1 MSIAFLH
8 TMNIDL
14 TSTKFIIYGQALR
27 WSYVSSKRNVLFNN
41 LRIWDHDCEVE
52 GIWTIDLQKG
62 KVQFGQE
69 KNKVNNSGTLVLFIM
84 KFSKRKVVGKVLHIL
99 LLYQVGFVK
108 IVSAKK
114 RKRKIRKVNRCLV
127 QAKLYQLERKI
138 CCYSKS
144 GNTRCIICKMV
155 VSCNGKWLTY
165 QITLSLQNTV

>member
-1 MSIAFLH
+1 MVRLLGEVTSVPKEMFYLTICGYGIMIVRQKVFEQSIC
-8 TMNIDL
+8 
-14 TSTKFIIYGQALR
+14 
-27 WSYVSSKRNVLFNN
+27 KRGRFSLV
-41 LRIWDHDCEVE
+41 
-52 GIWTIDLQKG
+52 K
-62 KVQFGQE
+62 K

-84 KFSKRKVVGKVLHIL
+84 KFSKQKVVGKVLHIL

-155 VSCNGKWLTY
+155 VSCNGKLLTY